1 MDPGKQN
8 LDRLN
13 HQPNL
18 VNEGPETQTPKNTD
32 YGGVSSE
39 DAKKRMKENLS
50 ANSSIANQDFSPI
63 EPQKGSIED
72 FRATDWDSV
81 PRKAEELRK
90 KD

>member
-8 LDRLN
+8 LDRLDQ
-13 HQPNL
+13 QPNL
-18 VNEGPETQTPKNTD
+18 VNEGPETQTPKNTN
-32 YGGVSSE
+32 YGDVSSE
-39 DAKKRMKENLS
+39 DAKKRIQENLS
-50 ANSSIANQDFSPI
+50 ANSSIGHQDFSPI

-72 FRATDWDSV
+72 FRVTDWDAV